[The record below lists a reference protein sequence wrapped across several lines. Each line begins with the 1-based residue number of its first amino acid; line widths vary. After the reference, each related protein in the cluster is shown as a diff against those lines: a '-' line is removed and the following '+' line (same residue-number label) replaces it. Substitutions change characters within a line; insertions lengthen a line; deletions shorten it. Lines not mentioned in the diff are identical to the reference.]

1 MGMAAPVVDPPFR
14 RALGQPEPPSAAY
27 LASQVWTAERVRNE
41 LRDERFRIPRY
52 EFAEG
57 ELLVTPSSPAFQHQ
71 IAARDLFRLLDPYV
85 VAHGLGEA
93 VWSPSDV
100 EVLPGTTM
108 EPDLF
113 VVPPDEARRLLAAG
127 RRWLPVMAVHLVV
140 EVLSPST
147 QRNDR
152 TVKRVHYW
160 RAGGPQYWVVDL
172 DERAIEVSEPGP
184 VLEARRYTRE
194 VVWHPAGAP
203 EPLVIDVRA
212 YFERAL
218 GPDDRDAE

>member
-1 MGMAAPVVDPPFR
+1 MGMAAPVADPPFR

-57 ELLVTPSSPAFQHQ
+57 ELLVTPSSPAFRHQ

-85 VAHGLGEA
+85 LAHGLGEA

-113 VVPPDEARRLLAAG
+113 VVPSEEAQRLLEAG
-127 RRWLPVMAVHLVV
+127 RRWLPVMAVHLVI

-160 RAGGPQYWVVDL
+160 RAGVPYWVVDL
-172 DERAIEVSEPGP
+172 DGRAIEVSEPGP
-184 VLEARRYTRE
+184 VLDARVCAGE

-203 EPLVIDVRA
+203 APLVIDVRA
-212 YFERAL
+212 YFDGVL
-218 GPDDRDAE
+218 GSVGESDAA